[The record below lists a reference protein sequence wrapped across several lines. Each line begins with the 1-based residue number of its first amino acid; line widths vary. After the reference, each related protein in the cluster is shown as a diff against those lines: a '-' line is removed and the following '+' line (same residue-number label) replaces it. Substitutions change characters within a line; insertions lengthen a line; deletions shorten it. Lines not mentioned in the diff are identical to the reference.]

1 MRRMALVVLF
11 MICSL
16 SVSGQRLK
24 ILIFDT
30 RFGEL
35 AGMEQIAKTI
45 NREQPDFVALFDV
58 EISKEGVNCI
68 AQLSGR
74 TNRHS
79 IFGRTSYCQGNET
92 GVAILSKRSFEQ
104 TDLDGVVLSVIVKI
118 NPADSLRFV
127 CAPANSGQ
135 RLAETYAGSSIPAI
149 MAGAT
154 VEYLPSQ
161 RFKTVRQKNM
171 KKGKATVVK
180 LKFKKKR
187 A

>member
-1 MRRMALVVLF
+1 MRRMTLVVLF

-79 IFGRTSYCQGNET
+79 IFGRTSYYPGGET
-92 GVAILSKRSFEQ
+92 GVAILSRRSFEQ

-118 NPADSLRFV
+118 NPVDSLRFA
-127 CAPANSGQ
+127 CTHTNTGQ
-135 RLAETYAGSSIPAI
+135 KLAETYAGGSISVI
-149 MAGAT
+149 VAGAM
-154 VEYLPSQ
+154 VEYLPAQ
-161 RFKTVRQKNM
+161 RFKTVSQKSM

-180 LKFKKKR
+180 LKFKKEL